1 MKLIR
6 TEPFI
11 PLEFISQPQVG
22 NQNFAGFVFSRCR
35 FAKFIGELRNGA
47 KERAQPARTFRAR
60 LLAFLHGSL
69 LSGLIPL
76 ALILMLPSGGIYAQQ
91 LSTGELR
98 GQVTDELGGLIVGA
112 NVTLTDAG
120 GAVKTI
126 ITNSKG
132 SYLFSGLAPGRY
144 LVRAEAR
151 DFSAPEDALVDVK
164 PGGSTSL
171 NIKMNVALEKQEVT
185 IGLETNLSTAS
196 ENNAGAIVLGS
207 SELEALPDD
216 PDDLSAALQ
225 ALAGPSAG
233 PDGGQIFVDG
243 FTDGRIPPKNSIR
256 EIRINSNPFS
266 AEYNRLGYGRI
277 EIFTRPGTD
286 NFHGQ
291 ASLNF
296 SNQSLNSRNPFAS
309 SREPYRFLL
318 YGGSLSGPVIAKRAS
333 FFLDFE
339 RRDINDN
346 SIINATVL
354 DSSLNITPLGFA
366 VVTPQHR
373 TTFSPRFDYQLNQK
387 NTLVA
392 RYTYL
397 HQNQQNAGVGN
408 FSLLS
413 RALNT
418 SSTDQSLQLTET
430 AVLSQRV
437 VNETRFQY
445 SRRNYQQR
453 GDDTQPVINVLDAFI
468 GGGAS
473 VGLASTDEDRFELQN
488 YTTFVLGR
496 QTFKAGAR
504 LRHVSITDILPS
516 NFGGTYTFAGG
527 VAPLLDANNQIVFEA
542 GGQSGHPVLTQISS
556 LERYR
561 RTLLFGRQGFTP
573 EETRARGGGATQ
585 FSIAGGN
592 AEARANQTEFS
603 LFIQDEWNLRSNL
616 TLSLGLRY
624 DTQGNVNRGFY
635 FAPRIAFAYA
645 PGVAASGR
653 TKTVIRGGFGIFFD
667 RFSESLVLQANH
679 FNDASLQQF
688 ITTDPNVLGS
698 FPAVPSLA
706 LLENSAATPSSVQ
719 VAPNLQLPYMMQG
732 AINVEQQLPL
742 KFVFT
747 ATFLSARALHL
758 LRSRNVNAPLPGTFL
773 PDQPTASVRPLGN
786 AHGDVFQYES
796 SGRFNQNQLILSVR
810 NPISSKMSIIAT
822 YLLNKASSDT
832 DGPETFPAN
841 SYDLSNEYGR
851 SDLDI
856 RHRFSL
862 TGVFSLK
869 YGFSLNPFILA
880 ASGRPFT
887 ITTGHDANG
896 DTLFTERP
904 AFAADLNQPGVVLT
918 RLGAF
923 NPNPCPDE
931 RLVPRNYGTSPSFFT
946 VSLRLSKTW
955 GFGGERGAAASS
967 TSQQEKKAKDKKKPT
982 GSSTAQAGGG
992 AGGVGV
998 LPDSNRSS
1006 FFGKA
1011 PDSPYKLTLSIVAR
1025 NILNRTNLGRSIGNL
1040 NSLLFGQSNFLAPP
1054 YGFGE
1059 LSESNAANRR
1069 IEMQLRFTF

>member
-1 MKLIR
+1 
-6 TEPFI
+6 
-11 PLEFISQPQVG
+11 
-22 NQNFAGFVFSRCR
+22 
-35 FAKFIGELRNGA
+35 
-47 KERAQPARTFRAR
+47 
-60 LLAFLHGSL
+60 
-69 LSGLIPL
+69 
-76 ALILMLPSGGIYAQQ
+76 MLTAGGIYAQRA
-91 LSTGELR
+91 TGELR
-98 GQVTDELGGLIVGA
+98 GQVMDEFGGLIVGA

-120 GAVKTI
+120 GVVKTI
-126 ITNSKG
+126 TTSSEG

-144 LVRAEAR
+144 VMHVEAR
-151 DFSAPEDALVDVK
+151 DFSSPEDALVEVK
-164 PGGSTSL
+164 PGASTTL
-171 NIKMNVALEKQEVT
+171 NLKLSVALEKQEVT
-185 IGLETNLSTAS
+185 IGLETNLSTSS

-225 ALAGPSAG
+225 ALADPSSG

-277 EIFTRPGTD
+277 EIFTKPGTD
-286 NFHGQ
+286 SFHGQ

-318 YGGSLSGPVIAKRAS
+318 YGGSISGPVIAKRAS

-346 SIINATVL
+346 SIINATIL
-354 DSSLNITPLGFA
+354 DQALNITRLGFA

-397 HQNQQNAGVGN
+397 HQSQRDAGVGN
-408 FSLLS
+408 FSLPS

-430 AVLSQRV
+430 AVVSQRI

-453 GDDTQPVINVLDAFI
+453 GDDSQPTINVLDAFI

-473 VGLASTDEDRFELQN
+473 VPFASTDEDRFELQN
-488 YTTFVLGR
+488 YTTFVMGR

-504 LRHVSITDILPS
+504 LRHVRVTDILAS

-527 VAPLLDANNQIVFEA
+527 LAPLLNANNQIVFERD
-542 GGQSGHPVLTQISS
+542 GQTGNLIPTLTQISS

-561 RTLLFGRQGFTP
+561 RQLLFERQGFTP
-573 EETRARGGGATQ
+573 EEIRARGGGATQ

-592 AEARANQTEFS
+592 AEARASQTELGIFM
-603 LFIQDEWNLRSNL
+603 QDEWNLRSNL
-616 TLSLGLRY
+616 TLSLGLRF
-624 DTQGNVNRGFY
+624 DTQSNVNRGFY
-635 FAPRIAFAYA
+635 LAPRIAFAYA
-645 PGVAASGR
+645 PGVAAGGR

-667 RFSESLVLQANH
+667 RFSESLLVQANH
-679 FNDASLQQF
+679 FNAGNLQQF
-688 ITTDPNVLGS
+688 ITTDPNILGL

-706 LLENSAATPSSVQ
+706 LLGNSAATRTSVQ
-719 VAPNLQLPYMMQG
+719 VAPRLQLPYMMQG

-747 ATFLSARALHL
+747 ATFLTARALHL

-773 PDQPTASVRPLGN
+773 PDQPAASVRPLGN
-786 AHGDVFQYES
+786 ARGDVFQYES
-796 SGRFNQNQLILSVR
+796 SGRFNQNQLIVSLR

-832 DGPETFPAN
+832 DGAETFPAD
-841 SYDLSNEYGR
+841 SYNLSNEYGR

-880 ASGRPFT
+880 SSGRPFN

-904 AFAADLNQPGVVLT
+904 TFAADLNQPGAVVT

-923 NPNPCPDE
+923 NPNPHPGE

-955 GFGGERGAAASS
+955 GFGGERAAAAPA
-967 TSQQEKKAKDKKKPT
+967 TSQQEKKAADKKKQA
-982 GSSTAQAGGG
+982 GSSTAQAGV
-992 AGGVGV
+992 GVGGGSV

-1011 PDSPYKLTLSIVAR
+1011 PDNPFKLTLSIVAR
-1025 NILNRTNLGRSIGNL
+1025 NILNRTNPGRSIGNL
-1040 NSLLFGQSNFLAPP
+1040 NSILFGQSNFLAPP

-1059 LSESNAANRR
+1059 VLESNAANRR

>member
-1 MKLIR
+1 M
-6 TEPFI
+6 
-11 PLEFISQPQVG
+11 
-22 NQNFAGFVFSRCR
+22 
-35 FAKFIGELRNGA
+35 
-47 KERAQPARTFRAR
+47 
-60 LLAFLHGSL
+60 LA
-69 LSGLIPL
+69 
-76 ALILMLPSGGIYAQQ
+76 AGGIYAQR
-91 LSTGELR
+91 STGELR
-98 GQVTDELGGLIVGA
+98 GQVMDEFGGLIVGA
-112 NVTLTDAG
+112 GVTLTDAG
-120 GAVKTI
+120 GFVKTI
-126 ITNSKG
+126 RTNSEG

-144 LVRAEAR
+144 LVRVEAR
-151 DFSAPEDALVDVK
+151 DFSAPEDAEVEVK
-164 PGGSTSL
+164 PGSSTSL
-171 NIKMNVALEKQEVT
+171 NLKLSVTLEKQEVT
-185 IGLETNLSTAS
+185 VGVETNLSTAS

-207 SELEALPDD
+207 AELEALPDD

-243 FTDGRIPPKNSIR
+243 FTDGRIPPKSSIR

-296 SNQSLNSRNPFAS
+296 SHQSLNSRNPFAS
-309 SREPYRFLL
+309 SRAPYRFLL
-318 YGGSLSGPVIAKRAS
+318 YGGSISGPLIAKRAS

-346 SIINATVL
+346 SSISATIL
-354 DSSLNITPLGFA
+354 DSSLNVAPLGFA

-373 TTFSPRFDYQLNQK
+373 TTFSPRLDYQLNQQ

-413 RALNT
+413 RAYNT

-453 GDDTQPVINVLDAFI
+453 GDDSQPIINVLDAFI

-473 VGLASTDEDRFELQN
+473 VGLASTHEDRFELQN

-504 LRHVSITDILPS
+504 LRHVRLTDLLPS

-527 VAPLLDANNQIVFEA
+527 LAPLLDANNQIVFERD
-542 GGQSGHPVLTQISS
+542 GPTGDLVPTLTQISS

-561 RTLLFGRQGFTP
+561 RQLLFERQGFTP
-573 EETRARGGGATQ
+573 EEIRARGGGATQ
-585 FSIAGGN
+585 FSIASGN
-592 AEARANQTEFS
+592 AEAWVNQTELG
-603 LFIQDEWNLRSNL
+603 LFIQDEWNLRPNL
-616 TLSLGLRY
+616 TLSLGLRF
-624 DTQGNVNRGFY
+624 DTQSNVSRGFY
-635 FAPRIAFAYA
+635 LAPRIAFAYA
-645 PGVAASGR
+645 PGVAAGGR
-653 TKTVIRGGFGIFFD
+653 TRTVIRGGFGIFFD
-667 RFSESLVLQANH
+667 RFNESLLLQANH
-679 FNDASLQQF
+679 FNDGNLQQF
-688 ITTDPNVLGS
+688 ITTDPNILGL
-698 FPAVPSLA
+698 FPAVPLLA
-706 LLENSAATPSSVQ
+706 LLENSAATRTSVQ
-719 VAPNLQLPYMMQG
+719 VAPRLQLPYMMQG

-758 LRSRNVNAPLPGTFL
+758 LRSRNINAPLPGTFL
-773 PDQPTASVRPLGN
+773 PDQPAASVRPSGN
-786 AHGDVFQYES
+786 ARGDVFQYES
-796 SGRFNQNQLILSVR
+796 SGRFNQNQLIISLR
-810 NPISSKMSIIAT
+810 NPINSKMSIIAT

-841 SYDLSNEYGR
+841 SYDLSSEYGR

-869 YGFSLNPFILA
+869 YGLSLNPFILA
-880 ASGRPFT
+880 SSGRPFN
-887 ITTGHDANG
+887 ITTGRDANG

-904 AFAADLNQPGVVLT
+904 AFAADLNQPGFVLT
-918 RLGAF
+918 RLGSF
-923 NPNPCPDE
+923 NPNPRPDE
-931 RLVPRNYGTSPSFFT
+931 QLVPRNYGTSPSFFT
-946 VSLRLSKTW
+946 ISLRLSKTW
-955 GFGGERGAAASS
+955 GFGGERAAA
-967 TSQQEKKAKDKKKPT
+967 QPEKKVKDKKKPA

-1011 PDSPYKLTLSIVAR
+1011 PDNPYKLTFSIVAR
-1025 NILNRTNLGRSIGNL
+1025 NILNRTNRGRSIGNL

-1059 LSESNAANRR
+1059 VFESNAANRR